1 MCCGS
6 RAGPSGDGSVSGIPW
21 QDGRRCRIF
30 TTRETP
36 EGTKR
41 EHAYPGDLAAFV
53 RERWARY
60 PKGAEET
67 DDRDARL
74 PDASVMEA
82 LLSTCYQASL
92 LREEER
98 PVIFRMIFAEPQDF
112 PEGDGPPDGLHRL
125 EFEEPRPFDEHELR
139 RLSPAADFDRSLV
152 GVSRDAEGELKVWG
166 VVHSGPRWLR
176 GVQGGREP
184 SAPLPPVPVVEVEGP
199 GRLQIRKGSVA
210 IAELEAGRLSDSYAD
225 VFASQW
231 LPDLFAPVRAELVEL
246 HEEARREAASVG
258 ETWASLDP
266 DLSRKVAQQMFRRLV
281 STVRDARHG
290 GTIIIVPPERA
301 GEVLAGDHVSL
312 KHAFVDGEPRRRFRT
327 LIVRIMN
334 RLAQSHGRGEETS
347 YPRAVGWE
355 EYVWSEDRALTEL
368 DEAIFEFAHLVAGLA
383 AVDGAVVMTRRFE
396 LLGFGGEI
404 SGGLTPVH
412 SVRKSL
418 DLEGESTIEE
428 GAQGVGTRHRS
439 AYRLAGSLPDVL
451 LVVVSQDGDARFVR
465 DKDGDVT
472 CWDQA

>member
-1 MCCGS
+1 M
-6 RAGPSGDGSVSGIPW
+6 
-21 QDGRRCRIF
+21 
-30 TTRETP
+30 
-36 EGTKR
+36 
-41 EHAYPGDLAAFV
+41 
-53 RERWARY
+53 RERWGRY
-60 PKGAEET
+60 PEGAEET
-67 DDRDARL
+67 DDGGARL
-74 PDASVMEA
+74 PEASVLEA

-98 PVIFRMIFAEPQDF
+98 PVVFRMIFADPQDF
-112 PEGDGPPDGLHRL
+112 PESDGPPDGLHRL

-152 GVSRDAEGELKVWG
+152 GVSRDGGGELKVWG

-184 SAPLPPVPVVEVEGP
+184 SVPLPPVLVVEVEGP
-199 GRLQIRKGSVA
+199 GRLQVKKGSVA
-210 IAELEAGRLSDSYAD
+210 IAELEAGRLVDSYAD
-225 VFASQW
+225 VFASRW

-246 HEEARREAASVG
+246 HEEARREAVSLG
-258 ETWASLDP
+258 EAWAPLDP
-266 DLSRKVAQQMFRRLV
+266 NLPRKVGQQMFRRLI

-290 GTIIIVPPERA
+290 GTIIVVPPERA
-301 GEVLAGDHVSL
+301 GEMLAGERVSL

-334 RLAQSHGRGEETS
+334 RLAQSHGRGEEAA

-355 EYVWSEDRALTEL
+355 EYVWSEDRELAEL

-404 SGGLTPVH
+404 SGELAPVQ

-428 GAQGVGTRHRS
+428 GTQGVGTRHRS

-465 DKDGDVT
+465 DKSGDVT